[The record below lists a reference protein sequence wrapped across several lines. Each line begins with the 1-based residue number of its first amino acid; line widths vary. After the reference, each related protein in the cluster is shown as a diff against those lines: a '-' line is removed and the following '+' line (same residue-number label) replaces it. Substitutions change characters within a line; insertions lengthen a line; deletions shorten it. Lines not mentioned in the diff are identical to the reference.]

1 MSDVRCPLLMSDV
14 KCPMSHVRWLLSDVW
29 CPISD
34 VWCPMSDVRYP
45 ISDVCCMISDVWF
58 PVSDVPYP
66 TSDVRCLI
74 SYVWS
79 TMSDVRRPDVWFS
92 MSDFRCPM
100 SDVWCP
106 MSDFW
111 FPISD
116 VRCLIFDVGCLMSD
130 VSFVFGYG
138 HVCQW
143 SWNKRKVELTWDKK
157 LSTTYVT
164 FSYLFFFSQAS
175 IFWRNSFWLQSTRRN
190 LQVGGFFRNSR
201 KLLHLHCVQLLVSGA
216 RCRFQVTLM
225 PGARLFPR
233 KKSNA
238 KMAAGF

>member
-1 MSDVRCPLLMSDV
+1 
-14 KCPMSHVRWLLSDVW
+14 
-29 CPISD
+29 
-34 VWCPMSDVRYP
+34 
-45 ISDVCCMISDVWF
+45 
-58 PVSDVPYP
+58 
-66 TSDVRCLI
+66 
-74 SYVWS
+74 
-79 TMSDVRRPDVWFS
+79 
-92 MSDFRCPM
+92 
-100 SDVWCP
+100 

-116 VRCLIFDVGCLMSD
+116 VRYLIFYVGCLMSD
-130 VSFVFGYG
+130 VWFVFGYG

-157 LSTTYVT
+157 IKYDICDIFLSV
-164 FSYLFFFSQAS
+164 FFFFSQAS

-216 RCRFQVTLM
+216 RCRFQVTLV

-233 KKSNA
+233 KKA
-238 KMAAGF
+238 MPRWRPGFKSSIFAVRSRSYLWRQPFSSPL